1 MITVRDYSIW
11 VSGTESRWADPE
23 PVRILKWLTVA
34 FRNKCPTGEET
45 RHTWSTTTRFRQ
57 SCCAIMQEL
66 CVLEVDTWGVLFV
79 LEG

>member
-11 VSGTESRWADPE
+11 VSGTASRWADPE

-45 RHTWSTTTRFRQ
+45 R
-57 SCCAIMQEL
+57 L
-66 CVLEVDTWGVLFV
+66 CEVAYT
-79 LEG
+79 EYYY